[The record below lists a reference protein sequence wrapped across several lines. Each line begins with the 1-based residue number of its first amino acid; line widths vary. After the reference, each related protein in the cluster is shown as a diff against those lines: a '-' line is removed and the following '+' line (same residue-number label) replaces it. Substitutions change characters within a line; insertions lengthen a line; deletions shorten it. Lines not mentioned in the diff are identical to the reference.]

1 MPNDSAQ
8 FLSLKKA
15 IRKDLHFTKSARR
28 DLAVAR
34 HLVACYLSSRAGLKE
49 LGILRTERTLQGDFA
64 EWLVGHLLDIRLS
77 LSTVEKHIDGV
88 DRAGRT
94 YQVKSRVVS
103 SMSQS
108 TSFDF
113 RGSEIECDFLAAV
126 FFDRSFEVLAVLRVP
141 RDVVVAL
148 STTTGSGLRF
158 RWNRSCSNDCRV
170 ERIFWRETSTPAVG
184 LGNVIETH
192 EHVGDFKVW

>member
-1 MPNDSAQ
+1 NAFRCRDVRLRFYSAQGHEEIISLFKYLNNLAQ

-34 HLVACYLSSRAGLKE
+34 HLVACYLSSRAGLKQ

-77 LSTVEKHIDGV
+77 PSTVEKHIDGV

-94 YQVKSRVVS
+94 YQIKSRVVS

-108 TSFDF
+108 
-113 RGSEIECDFLAAV
+113 
-126 FFDRSFEVLAVLRVP
+126 
-141 RDVVVAL
+141 
-148 STTTGSGLRF
+148 
-158 RWNRSCSNDCRV
+158 
-170 ERIFWRETSTPAVG
+170 
-184 LGNVIETH
+184 
-192 EHVGDFKVW
+192 

>member
-1 MPNDSAQ
+1 LKPETIPLSKCRMIRHNSGLSA
-8 FLSLKKA
+8 KRV
-15 IRKDLHFTKSARR
+15 IRKDLHFTKSVRR

-34 HLVACYLSSRAGLKE
+34 HLVACYLSSRAGLKQ

-77 LSTVEKHIDGV
+77 PSTVEKHIDGV

-94 YQVKSRVVS
+94 YQIKSRVVS

-113 RGSEIECDFLAAV
+113 RGAEIDCDFLVAV

-141 RDVVVAL
+141 RKVIIAL
-148 STTTGSGLRF
+148 STATGSGLRF
-158 RWNRSCSNDCRV
+158 RWNRSCANDRRV
-170 ERIFWRETSTPAVG
+170 ERLFWREQ
-184 LGNVIETH
+184 
-192 EHVGDFKVW
+192 